1 MDGPR
6 PVIKRAWDLVNKTEL
21 VEFNLRGFILPW
33 KISHIHGLP
42 QVNYAADELLV
53 ACVVRNGESYVH
65 AFMGHYSK
73 LGVKHF
79 VFLDNGST
87 DATVERLRIYHNV
100 TVLQTSAEYRYYEN
114 TMKRYLLQRFARGRW
129 CLCADIDELFD
140 YPSSKTVSLALL
152 LRYLSA
158 HNYNAVVTQMLDMIP
173 DAPLQK
179 AGAACAC

>member
-1 MDGPR
+1 
-6 PVIKRAWDLVNKTEL
+6 
-21 VEFNLRGFILPW
+21 
-33 KISHIHGLP
+33 
-42 QVNYAADELLV
+42 
-53 ACVVRNGESYVH
+53 
-65 AFMGHYSK
+65 MGHYGE

-100 TVLQTSAEYRYYEN
+100 TVLQTSAEYRSYEN

-173 DAPLQK
+173 DTPLQK
-179 AGAACAC
+179 AGAACHVDLKQEYRSYDISAL